1 MMPFTASKPCP
12 RRLGAAAADR
22 FAYRRP
28 QEHLL
33 SLLVEA
39 LSCPERYR
47 LTERQGELFIEPVR

>member
-1 MMPFTASKPCP
+1 MMPFTPSKPCP
-12 RRLGAAAADR
+12 RRLGAASAS
-22 FAYRRP
+22 